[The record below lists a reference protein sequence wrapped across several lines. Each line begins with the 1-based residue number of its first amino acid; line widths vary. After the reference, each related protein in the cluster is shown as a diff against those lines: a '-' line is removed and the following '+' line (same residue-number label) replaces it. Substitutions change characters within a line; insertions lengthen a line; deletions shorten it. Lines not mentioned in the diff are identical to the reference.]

1 MSARTSDD
9 DFEVRIKIGGPAGFG
24 IKAAGQTL
32 ARLFMRAGYR
42 TFDLTEYP
50 SLIKGG
56 HNNYHLRVSSTEIF
70 SHVEPV
76 DVLVA
81 LDESTVG
88 LHLNELTDDA
98 AIIYD
103 PKDFD
108 IAEVAGIP
116 TQVCAIPVPMT
127 QIVADQGGPKIMRNT
142 AANAAV
148 LGYLGF
154 PLETLADSLREQFA
168 HKAPEIA
175 EQNIAIA
182 TAAYEYGTKATC
194 PHAPLTPL
202 PDTEPQILV
211 DGNEAIGLGALAA
224 GLGMYC
230 AYPMTPASS
239 ILHFMAKHGD
249 ANGVVVKHT
258 EDELAAMN
266 MVVGGSFAGARAMC
280 GTSGGGFAL
289 MTEAYGLAGV
299 AETPCVVA
307 MISRPGPATGLP
319 TWTEQSDLRMVLHA
333 AQGEFPRVVLAPGD
347 RQDSFDLAWQAFNI
361 ADQLQTPVII
371 LGDAYLSDHR
381 QSVAPFD
388 PSVVTIDRGE
398 TITEGEVTDYQRF
411 KITDSGVAPRAIP
424 GVVGADMIANSYDH
438 DEHGWSSEG
447 AEMRIAQND
456 RRARKQELARELV
469 PAPQRFGP
477 DDADISIVLYGSTK
491 MPVREAMKWLASQGV
506 SVNMLQIVTLLPFP
520 DEAVASFIG
529 NAKKSVCI
537 EGNMT
542 GQLQGLIREKSLID
556 VDHAL
561 HRYDGRPIS
570 PEQVTAFI
578 KELL

>member
-1 MSARTSDD
+1 MSSSVPDNGL
-9 DFEVRIKIGGPAGFG
+9 EVRIKIGGPAGFG
-24 IKAAGQTL
+24 IKAAGQTF

-56 HNNYHLRVSSTEIF
+56 HNSYHLRVSNREIF

-81 LDESTVG
+81 LDEATVG
-88 LHLNELTDDA
+88 LHLNELSQGA
-98 AIIYD
+98 AIIFD

-108 IAEVAGIP
+108 ISEIEGVP
-116 TQVCAIPVPMT
+116 DHVCGIPVPMT
-127 QIVADQGGPKIMRNT
+127 EIVAEQGGVKIMRNT

-175 EQNIAIA
+175 EQNITIA

-194 PHAPLTPL
+194 PHEPLAPLA
-202 PDTEPQILV
+202 DVDAQILV

-239 ILHFMAKHGD
+239 ILHFMARHGD
-249 ANGVVVKHT
+249 DMGVVVKHT

-266 MVVGGSFAGARAMC
+266 MVVGASFAGARAMC

-299 AETPCVVA
+299 TESPCVVA

-388 PSVVTIDRGE
+388 SSAVTIDRGE
-398 TITEGEVTDYQRF
+398 TITEGEVTNYKRF

-438 DEHGWSSEG
+438 DEHGWASEG

-469 PAPQRFGP
+469 PAPQRYGP
-477 DDADISIVLYGSTK
+477 DEADVSIVLYGSTK
-491 MPVREAMKWLASQGV
+491 MPVREAMKWLEADGV

-520 DEAVASFIG
+520 TDQVASFIG
-529 NAKKSVCI
+529 KAKKSVCI

-542 GQLQGLIREKSLID
+542 GQLQGLIREKCLID

-578 KELL
+578 KEVL